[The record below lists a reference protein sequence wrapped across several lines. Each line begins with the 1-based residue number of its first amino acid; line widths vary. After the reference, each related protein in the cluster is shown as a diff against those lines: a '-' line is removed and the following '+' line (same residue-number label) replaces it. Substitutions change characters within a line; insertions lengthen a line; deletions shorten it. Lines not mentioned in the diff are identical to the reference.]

1 MRTALMRMPLTSIV
15 VTIGIG
21 ITATGTERCPKS
33 SWMVCLIDA
42 AESEGCRVRLAARA
56 SDSAILLFWKGA
68 GRTICGS

>member
-21 ITATGTERCPKS
+21 ITVTGTERCPKS

-42 AESEGCRVRLAARA
+42 AESEGEQAMADFKA
-56 SDSAILLFWKGA
+56 S
-68 GRTICGS
+68 